1 MTKKLIRNYI
11 QNLKSIRDAKRGK
24 VPNQTM
30 TKINNVIDLY
40 EDRKI
45 SQFTTAVNLI
55 NGLTTGN
62 AKSKEKGNKAYQKAV
77 EKYEDKA
84 PITQRMR
91 NTPAKARQVKKE
103 KAVEQNKQQ
112 VLRRIR
118 QKMAVRQIQDKASQK
133 LFGNRKRYS
142 VSYMLFSV
150 EPRNS
155 KRVAFKV
162 NGVSFYPLLTNPAV
176 RTANIKSN
184 AFIEEIVKRKITSDF
199 DKHLFKKVL
208 MVMKTDQSF
217 RSQMQSLEYVDAIRL
232 ENVELI
238 EADGDYD
245 ATTENLRNAD
255 NVSIYH
261 RFVETE
267 IDTSYATVKQ
277 ALAKQ
282 NYREGECWINALVE
296 HYSDTLMKQ
305 KRGSLAKNLTR
316 DKVLELIGSSE
327 DEFIK
332 NGTSIMKMERVFE
345 AFGIPARIFD
355 FNCSLIFK
363 YDPPTHAHRI
373 KTFNGLVKNK
383 HIYVLNHDLKSLKR
397 SEMGGE
403 KELSVKV
410 SDNYYI
416 NDREEPRECKMID
429 TIEDLLHLKEK
440 DEYILIHRDNDLP
453 KLLHDFKESGYEPFV
468 KYQAG
473 TISELKIMWRIKE
486 LKKTIHYTIQS
497 QNLSKSKID
506 EDVVVSSE
514 EAYKKTSEAMFKM
527 NKSIFNE
534 NHKSYY
540 TDTDI
545 EILDECRTIVPA
557 GLINSPEVEK
567 NVAEIDINKAFTK
580 AFTSIKKIPIFRQF
594 DIWRQWSSE
603 LNVNDMPSL
612 TQQSCE
618 SSDLSGLTLYMV
630 KVANANI
637 MFNKKHNLMYGKF
650 LKKLIEKGVKCDI
663 LYYKQPSHIHKV
675 DYKQIID
682 DLWAEQIS
690 ADEQEDRRTKKTIAN
705 INFGLL
711 EKSRNKG
718 QKSRMFD
725 TLTEVCHYQAVYGG
739 RVYAIDG
746 IIKDYSYTPLAE
758 EREKVKV
765 WNFEDGWVGFED
777 GVYQRFVVIDGVVHI
792 QRDAEIDETKYYVL
806 NVSDERCLSN
816 GFRYI
821 KELLLQDHNYRVY
834 EAYETLKENGIGVY
848 SVKTDALTIKTDDVA
863 RAVKLLK
870 VEEEKHKIGGW
881 RVEKSKRVRLP
892 TDDYK
897 LKYNELVDVPQ
908 LRNEKLNI
916 EDEWDTDTIC
926 KQIIDCGGKCLI
938 RARFAGSGKSYIG
951 EYFRKLGYNV
961 LFVVPTNRLLQE
973 KEVEATTYNK
983 FFSIAVQQDA
993 GEKLPYFDYSSYDI
1007 IVFDEIYMSNLYV
1020 LNKVRLFMQNNPD
1033 KMVVATGDV
1042 KQLQGVEILTNC
1054 QNPATYIDDCLNT
1067 MFEYNIF
1074 LTICKRVGAKDSIE
1088 GDKNREIIKTMYED
1102 FWEKELPVEEIIPK
1116 YFETTDDIM
1125 ASEHNIAY
1133 TNIRCRNVA
1142 NEIRS
1147 RLNKKDKYEV
1157 GEILIARKWIK
1168 TPRVNV
1174 NIRYKIMSIKQ
1185 DERGLQITLQN
1196 ITNADD
1202 KFMLYEPIV
1211 DANFIYSYCATCHS
1225 SQGAS
1230 VKGSITIHEY
1240 NLPMASREW
1249 LYCAITRCVDFK
1261 QVKFYYNPSFDKQMD
1276 KNMIMRYFKNKIEGY
1291 KAQDRR
1297 SHREI
1302 DEAKYITP
1310 EWCLKMFKSRC
1321 EKCNTAFN
1329 FETKQGKLCSNFTA
1343 QRLCNDY
1350 GHHLDNCCAYC
1361 FYCNVSAH

>member
-1 MTKKLIRNYI
+1 MSKKLIRNYI
-11 QNLKSIRDAKRGK
+11 QNLKSIRDAKRGR
-24 VPNQTM
+24 VSNQTM

-62 AKSKEKGNKAYQKAV
+62 AKAKEKGNKAYQKAV

-84 PITQRMR
+84 PITERMR
-91 NTPAKARQVKKE
+91 NTPAKAREAKKE
-103 KAVEQNKQQ
+103 KAVERNKQQ

-133 LFGNRKRYS
+133 IFGNRKRYS

-150 EPRNS
+150 EPRVS

-199 DKHLFKKVL
+199 DKHLFKKVM
-208 MVMKTDQSF
+208 MVMRTDDSF
-217 RSQMQSLEYVDAIRL
+217 VSQMQSLEYVDAIRI

-267 IDTSYATVKQ
+267 IDTSYRTVKE
-277 ALAKQ
+277 ALAKE

-316 DKVLELIGSSE
+316 DKVLELTGLSE

-332 NGTSIMKMERVFE
+332 HGTSIMKMENVFE
-345 AFGIPARIFD
+345 AYGIPARIFD
-355 FNCSLIFK
+355 FNCSLIYK

-397 SEMGGE
+397 GEMGDDE
-403 KELSVKV
+403 KQLSVKV

-429 TIEDLLHLKEK
+429 SIQDLLQLKDK

-453 KLLHDFKESGYEPFV
+453 KLLHDFKQSGYEPFV

-473 TISELKIMWRIKE
+473 TISELKIRWRIKK
-486 LKKTIHYTIQS
+486 LKKTIDYTIQS
-497 QNLSKSKID
+497 QNLSKSRID

-514 EAYKKTSEAMFKM
+514 EVYKKTSETMFNM

-534 NHKSYY
+534 KHKSYY
-540 TDTDI
+540 TDVDI
-545 EILDECRTIVPA
+545 DILNECRTIVPS
-557 GLINSPEVEK
+557 GLINNPEVEK

-594 DIWRQWSSE
+594 DIWRKWSSE
-603 LNVNDMPSL
+603 FNIDDMPN
-612 TQQSCE
+612 
-618 SSDLSGLTLYMV
+618 LTLYMV
-630 KVANANI
+630 EVANANI
-637 MFNKKHNLMYGKF
+637 MLNKKHNLIYGKF
-650 LKKLIEKGVKCDI
+650 LKKLVKKGVKCNI
-663 LYYKQPSHIHKV
+663 LYFKQPSHIHNV

-690 ADEQEDRRTKKTIAN
+690 ADEQEDRRIKKTIAN

-711 EKSRNKG
+711 EKSHNKG

-725 TLTEVCHYQAVYGG
+725 TLTEVCHYQKIYGG

-746 IIKDYSYTPLAE
+746 IIKDYKYTPLTD

-777 GVYQRFVVIDGVVHI
+777 GVYRQFVVIDGAVHI
-792 QRDAEIDETKYYVL
+792 QRDAETEETKYYLL

-834 EAYETLKENGIGVY
+834 EAYETLKENGIDVY
-848 SVKTDALTIKTDDVA
+848 SVKTDALTIKKDDVA
-863 RAVKLLK
+863 KTLKLLK

-881 RVEKSKRVRLP
+881 RLEKSKRVRLP

-897 LKYNELVDVPQ
+897 LKYNELVNVPQ
-908 LRNEKLNI
+908 PTNERLNI

-938 RARFAGSGKSYIG
+938 KGKVGGTGKSYIG
-951 EYFRKLGYNV
+951 EYFKKLGHNA
-961 LFVVPTNRLLQE
+961 LFVVPTNQLSQE
-973 KEVEATTYNK
+973 KENQAITLNR
-983 FFSIAVQQDA
+983 FFSVPMEK
-993 GEKLPYFDYSSYDI
+993 GEELPIFDHSPFDV
-1007 IVFDEIYMSNLYV
+1007 IVFDEVYMASMYM
-1020 LNKVRLFMQNNPD
+1020 LNKIRLFVKNNSD
-1033 KMVVATGDV
+1033 KIIIATGDT
-1042 KQLQGVEILTNC
+1042 KQLPPIEDMTNC
-1054 QNPATYIDDCLNT
+1054 QNKEAYSNHCLDVI
-1067 MFEYNIF
+1067 FKHHIF
-1074 LTICKRVGAKDSIE
+1074 LEISKRAKDE
-1088 GDKNREIIKTMYED
+1088 DNRRTLNEMYDD
-1102 FWEKELPVEEIIPK
+1102 FWVHRLGLNELIKK
-1116 YFETTDDIM
+1116 YFKTTADVM
-1125 ASEHNIAY
+1125 ASSYNIAY
-1133 TNIRCRNVA
+1133 TNKRCADVSKTVRQRLGKTTDY
-1142 NEIRS
+1142 EIGEVLVC
-1147 RLNKKDKYEV
+1147 RLYKKIGSKK
-1157 GEILIARKWIK
+1157 I
-1168 TPRVNV
+1168 NV
-1174 NIRYKIMSIKQ
+1174 NFRYKTKGVDKGNYLLENIKSLEQ
-1185 DERGLQITLQN
+1185 CT
-1196 ITNADD
+1196 
-1202 KFMLYEPIV
+1202 V
-1211 DANFIYSYCATCHS
+1211 DRETIEKHFRYNYCITCHS
-1225 SQGAS
+1225 AQGATI
-1230 VKGSITIHEY
+1230 KDTITIHEWQSP
-1240 NLPMASREW
+1240 LVSREW
-1249 LYCAITRCVDFK
+1249 IWTAITRCDDFNK
-1261 QVKFYYNPSFDKQMD
+1261 VLFFECDAFEKEMD
-1276 KNMIMRYFKNKIEGY
+1276 KKMIMDYFENKVEGY
-1291 KAQDRR
+1291 KQQDRKAN
-1297 SHREI
+1297 REI
-1302 DEAKYITP
+1302 SNDMYIDEM
-1310 EWCLKMFKSRC
+1310 WCLKRMKGNC
-1321 EKCNTAFN
+1321 QKCGVK
-1329 FETKQGKLCSNFTA
+1329 FEFSTKKGKLCSNFTA
-1343 QRLCNDY
+1343 QRVDNELC
-1350 GHHLDNCCAYC
+1350 HSVDNCIAWCK
-1361 FYCNVSAH
+1361 YCNCSAH

>member
-1 MTKKLIRNYI
+1 M
-11 QNLKSIRDAKRGK
+11 
-24 VPNQTM
+24 
-30 TKINNVIDLY
+30 
-40 EDRKI
+40 
-45 SQFTTAVNLI
+45 
-55 NGLTTGN
+55 
-62 AKSKEKGNKAYQKAV
+62 
-77 EKYEDKA
+77 
-84 PITQRMR
+84 
-91 NTPAKARQVKKE
+91 
-103 KAVEQNKQQ
+103 
-112 VLRRIR
+112 
-118 QKMAVRQIQDKASQK
+118 
-133 LFGNRKRYS
+133 
-142 VSYMLFSV
+142 
-150 EPRNS
+150 
-155 KRVAFKV
+155 
-162 NGVSFYPLLTNPAV
+162 
-176 RTANIKSN
+176 
-184 AFIEEIVKRKITSDF
+184 
-199 DKHLFKKVL
+199 
-208 MVMKTDQSF
+208 
-217 RSQMQSLEYVDAIRL
+217 
-232 ENVELI
+232 
-238 EADGDYD
+238 
-245 ATTENLRNAD
+245 
-255 NVSIYH
+255 
-261 RFVETE
+261 
-267 IDTSYATVKQ
+267 
-277 ALAKQ
+277 
-282 NYREGECWINALVE
+282 
-296 HYSDTLMKQ
+296 
-305 KRGSLAKNLTR
+305 
-316 DKVLELIGSSE
+316 
-327 DEFIK
+327 
-332 NGTSIMKMERVFE
+332 
-345 AFGIPARIFD
+345 
-355 FNCSLIFK
+355 
-363 YDPPTHAHRI
+363 
-373 KTFNGLVKNK
+373 
-383 HIYVLNHDLKSLKR
+383 
-397 SEMGGE
+397 
-403 KELSVKV
+403 
-410 SDNYYI
+410 
-416 NDREEPRECKMID
+416 
-429 TIEDLLHLKEK
+429 
-440 DEYILIHRDNDLP
+440 
-453 KLLHDFKESGYEPFV
+453 
-468 KYQAG
+468 
-473 TISELKIMWRIKE
+473 
-486 LKKTIHYTIQS
+486 
-497 QNLSKSKID
+497 
-506 EDVVVSSE
+506 VSSE

-557 GLINSPEVEK
+557 GLINNPEVEK

-612 TQQSCE
+612 T
-618 SSDLSGLTLYMV
+618 LYMV

-637 MFNKKHNLMYGKF
+637 MFNKKHNLIYGKF

-663 LYYKQPSHIHKV
+663 LYFKQPSHIHKV

-682 DLWAEQIS
+682 GLWAEQIS
-690 ADEQEDRRTKKTIAN
+690 ADEQED
-705 INFGLL
+705 FGLL
-711 EKSRNKG
+711 EKSHNKG

-725 TLTEVCHYQAVYGG
+725 TLTEVCHYQAIYGG

-746 IIKDYSYTPLAE
+746 IIKDYSYTPLTE

-821 KELLLQDHNYRVY
+821 KELLLQDHNCRVY

-848 SVKTDALTIKTDDVA
+848 SVKTDALTIKKSDVA
-863 RAVKLLK
+863 RTVKLLK

-881 RVEKSKRVRLP
+881 RLEKSKRVRLP

-908 LRNEKLNI
+908 LKNERLNI
-916 EDEWDTDTIC
+916 EDEWDTDKIS

-951 EYFRKLGYNV
+951 EYFQKLGYNV

-993 GEKLPYFDYSSYDI
+993 GEKLPSFDYSSYDI

-1157 GEILIARKWIK
+1157 GEILIARKWIE

-1174 NIRYKIMSIKQ
+1174 NIRYKIVSMKQ
-1185 DERGLQITLQN
+1185 DERGSQITLQN
-1196 ITNADD
+1196 ITNEKD

-1261 QVKFYYNPSFDKQMD
+1261 QVKFYYNPTVDKQMD
-1276 KNMIMRYFKNKIEGY
+1276 KNMILRYFKNKIEGY
-1291 KAQDRR
+1291 KAQDKKA
-1297 SHREI
+1297 SREI
-1302 DEAKYITP
+1302 DETKYIAP

-1361 FYCNVSAH
+1361 FYCNAAAH

>member
-1 MTKKLIRNYI
+1 MTKRLIRNYI

-62 AKSKEKGNKAYQKAV
+62 AKSKEKGNKAYQKA

-84 PITQRMR
+84 PITERMR
-91 NTPAKARQVKKE
+91 NTPAKARQAKKE

-150 EPRNS
+150 EPRVS

-176 RTANIKSN
+176 RTAKIKSN

-199 DKHLFKKVL
+199 DKHLFKKVM
-208 MVMKTDQSF
+208 MVVQTDNSF
-217 RSQMQSLEYVDAIRL
+217 VSQMQSLEYVDAIRI

-267 IDTSYATVKQ
+267 IDTRYATVKQ

-316 DKVLELIGSSE
+316 DKVLQLIGLSE

-332 NGTSIMKMERVFE
+332 NGTSILRMASVFE
-345 AFGIPARIFD
+345 EFGIPARIFD

-363 YDPPTHAHRI
+363 YDPPTYSHRI

-397 SEMGGE
+397 SEMGTE

-429 TIEDLLHLKEK
+429 TIEDLLHLKDK
-440 DEYILIHRDNDLP
+440 DDYILIHRDNDLP

-473 TISELKIMWRIKE
+473 TISELKIMWRIKK

-534 NHKSYY
+534 NHKSYH

-545 EILDECRTIVPA
+545 EILDECRTIVPV
-557 GLINSPEVEK
+557 GIIQKPEIEK

-618 SSDLSGLTLYMV
+618 SSDLSDLTLYMV
-630 KVANANI
+630 KVSNANI
-637 MFNKKHNLMYGKF
+637 MFNKKHNLIYGKF
-650 LKKLIEKGVKCDI
+650 LKKLIEKGVECNI

-682 DLWAEQIS
+682 DLWAEQLS
-690 ADEQEDRRTKKTIAN
+690 ADEQEDRRIKKTIAN

-711 EKSRNKG
+711 EKSHNKG

-792 QRDAEIDETKYYVL
+792 QRDADIDETKYYVL

-848 SVKTDALTIKTDDVA
+848 SVKTDALTIKKDDVA

-897 LKYNELVDVPQ
+897 LKYNQLVDVPQ
-908 LRNEKLNI
+908 LKNEKLNI
-916 EDEWDTDTIC
+916 EDEWDTHQIC
-926 KQIIDCGGKCLI
+926 QQIKEEAGGKCLI
-938 RARFAGSGKSYIG
+938 KGKVGGTGKSYTG
-951 EYFRKLGYNV
+951 EYFKKLGYNA
-961 LFVVPTNRLLQE
+961 LFVVGTNQLSQE
-973 KEVEATTYNK
+973 KECEAITLNK
-983 FFSIAVQQDA
+983 FFSVPMEK
-993 GEKLPYFDYSSYDI
+993 GEELPIFDHSPFNV
-1007 IVFDEIYMSNLYV
+1007 IVFDEVYMSSMYM
-1020 LNKVRLFMQNNPD
+1020 LNKIRLFVKNNPD
-1033 KMVVATGDV
+1033 KIIIATGDT
-1042 KQLQGVEILTNC
+1042 KQLPPIEDMTNC
-1054 QNPATYIDDCLNT
+1054 QNKEAYSNHCLDVI
-1067 MFEYNIF
+1067 FKHHIF
-1074 LTICKRVGAKDSIE
+1074 LEISKRVKDE
-1088 GDKNREIIKTMYED
+1088 DNRRTLNDMYDD
-1102 FWEKELPVEEIIPK
+1102 FWVHRLGLNELIKK
-1116 YFETTDDIM
+1116 YFKTTSDVM
-1125 ASEHNIAY
+1125 ASTYNIAY
-1133 TNIRCRNVA
+1133 TNKRCMDVSKTVRQ
-1142 NEIRS
+1142 
-1147 RLNKKDKYEV
+1147 RL
-1157 GEILIARKWIK
+1157 G
-1168 TPRVNV
+1168 
-1174 NIRYKIMSIKQ
+1174 
-1185 DERGLQITLQN
+1185 
-1196 ITNADD
+1196 
-1202 KFMLYEPIV
+1202 
-1211 DANFIYSYCATCHS
+1211 
-1225 SQGAS
+1225 
-1230 VKGSITIHEY
+1230 
-1240 NLPMASREW
+1240 
-1249 LYCAITRCVDFK
+1249 
-1261 QVKFYYNPSFDKQMD
+1261 
-1276 KNMIMRYFKNKIEGY
+1276 KNK
-1291 KAQDRR
+1291 
-1297 SHREI
+1297 
-1302 DEAKYITP
+1302 
-1310 EWCLKMFKSRC
+1310 
-1321 EKCNTAFN
+1321 
-1329 FETKQGKLCSNFTA
+1329 
-1343 QRLCNDY
+1343 
-1350 GHHLDNCCAYC
+1350 
-1361 FYCNVSAH
+1361 

>member
-24 VPNQTM
+24 VPNQTL

-84 PITQRMR
+84 PITERMR
-91 NTPAKARQVKKE
+91 NTPAKARQAKKE

-150 EPRNS
+150 EPRVS

-199 DKHLFKKVL
+199 DKHLFKKVM
-208 MVMKTDQSF
+208 MVMRTDNSF
-217 RSQMQSLEYVDAIRL
+217 VSQMQSLEYVDAIRI

-316 DKVLELIGSSE
+316 DKVLQLIGLSE

-332 NGTSIMKMERVFE
+332 NGTSILRMASVFE
-345 AFGIPARIFD
+345 EFGIPARIFD

-363 YDPPTHAHRI
+363 YDPPTYSHRI

-429 TIEDLLHLKEK
+429 TIEDLLHLKDK

-473 TISELKIMWRIKE
+473 TISELKIMWRIKK

-545 EILDECRTIVPA
+545 EILDECRTIVPV
-557 GLINSPEVEK
+557 GIIRNPEVEK

-594 DIWRQWSSE
+594 DIWRKWSSE
-603 LNVNDMPSL
+603 LNINDMPS
-612 TQQSCE
+612 
-618 SSDLSGLTLYMV
+618 LTLYMV

-637 MFNKKHNLMYGKF
+637 MFNKKHNLIYGKF

-690 ADEQEDRRTKKTIAN
+690 ADEQEDASPEAREAREARDRRIKKTIAN

-711 EKSRNKG
+711 EKSHNKG

-746 IIKDYSYTPLAE
+746 IIKDYSYTPLTE

-792 QRDAEIDETKYYVL
+792 QRDAERDETKYYVL

-834 EAYETLKENGIGVY
+834 EAYETLKGNGIGVY
-848 SVKTDALTIKTDDVA
+848 SVKTDALTIKKDDVA
-863 RAVKLLK
+863 RVVKLLK

-897 LKYNELVDVPQ
+897 LKYNQLVDVPQ
-908 LRNEKLNI
+908 LKNERLTI
-916 EDEWDTDTIC
+916 EDEWDTETIS
-926 KQIIDCGGKCLI
+926 KQIVESNPVMIKAEYG
-938 RARFAGSGKSYIG
+938 GSGKSYIAK
-951 EYFRKLGYNV
+951 YFAKLGKKV
-961 LFVVPTNRLLQE
+961 LFVVGTNHLGQNCE
-973 KEVEATTYNK
+973 CESATVNK
-983 FFSIAVQQDA
+983 FFSIAIEE
-993 GEKLPYFDYSSYDI
+993 GETLPAFDHSAYDVI
-1007 IVFDEIYMSNLYV
+1007 CFDEIYFNPYRILARIGKFIEE
-1020 LNKVRLFMQNNPD
+1020 NKHN
-1033 KMVVATGDV
+1033 KIIIATGDTNQLPTIEPLSNTRPFEECADEYV
-1042 KQLQGVEILTNC
+1042 KI
-1054 QNPATYIDDCLNT
+1054 
-1067 MFEYNIF
+1067 MFKYEIF
-1074 LTICKRVGAKDSIE
+1074 LKECKRLKSEEDKLKLKNIKNDIFVNKLPYKSI
-1088 GDKNREIIKTMYED
+1088 
-1102 FWEKELPVEEIIPK
+1102 VEK
-1116 YFETTDDIM
+1116 YFRYVDKIEVCYN
-1125 ASEHNIAY
+1125 NIAY
-1133 TNIRCRNVA
+1133 ENKTCKSVSNKIR
-1142 NEIRS
+1142 EL
-1147 RLNKKDKYEV
+1147 LNKEKEYESDDIV
-1157 GEILIARKWIK
+1157 ICKEYFKIK
-1168 TPRVNV
+1168 GFTFNV
-1174 NIRYKIMSIKQ
+1174 NIRYRIINIDSGIATLRNVKTLEEQSIPV
-1185 DERGLQITLQN
+1185 EILRG
-1196 ITNADD
+1196 
-1202 KFMLYEPIV
+1202 K
-1211 DANFIYSYCATCHS
+1211 FIYSYCYTAHS
-1225 SQGAS
+1225 CQGC
-1230 VKGSITIHEY
+1230 SIDDDIIIY
-1240 NLPMASREW
+1240 DWNKPYVSREW
-1249 LYCAITRCVDFK
+1249 FYVALTRSTDL
-1261 QVKFYYNPSFDKQMD
+1261 
-1276 KNMIMRYFKNKIEGY
+1276 NKI
-1291 KAQDRR
+1291 
-1297 SHREI
+1297 
-1302 DEAKYITP
+1302 
-1310 EWCLKMFKSRC
+1310 MFYRY
-1321 EKCNTAFN
+1321 T
-1329 FETKQGKLCSNFTA
+1329 
-1343 QRLCNDY
+1343 
-1350 GHHLDNCCAYC
+1350 
-1361 FYCNVSAH
+1361 

>member
-1 MTKKLIRNYI
+1 MTKRLIRNYI

-24 VPNQTM
+24 VPNQTL

-45 SQFTTAVNLI
+45 SQFTAAVNLI

-84 PITQRMR
+84 PITERMR

-150 EPRNS
+150 EPRVS

-199 DKHLFKKVL
+199 DKHLFKKVM
-208 MVMKTDQSF
+208 MVMRTDNSF
-217 RSQMQSLEYVDAIRL
+217 VSQMQSLEYVDAIRI

-345 AFGIPARIFD
+345 AFGVPARIFD

-429 TIEDLLHLKEK
+429 TIEDLLHLKDK

-473 TISELKIMWRIKE
+473 TISELKIMWRIKK

-557 GLINSPEVEK
+557 GLINNPEVEK
-567 NVAEIDINKAFTK
+567 NVADAPQGFCRSVAEIDINKAFTK

-603 LNVNDMPSL
+603 RNVNDMPSL

-618 SSDLSGLTLYMV
+618 SSDLSDLTQQSCESSDLSDLTLYMV

-637 MFNKKHNLMYGKF
+637 MFNKKHNLIYGKF

-690 ADEQEDRRTKKTIAN
+690 ADEQEDRRIKKTIAN

-725 TLTEVCHYQAVYGG
+725 TLAEVCHYQAVYGG

-746 IIKDYSYTPLAE
+746 IIKDYSYTPLTE

-816 GFRYI
+816 GFRMI

-834 EAYETLKENGIGVY
+834 EAYETLKQNGVDVY
-848 SVKTDALTIKTDDVA
+848 SVKTDALTIKKDDVA
-863 RAVKLLK
+863 KTLKLLK

-881 RVEKSKRVRLP
+881 RLEKSKRVRLP

-897 LKYNELVDVPQ
+897 LKYNVLVDVPQ
-908 LRNEKLNI
+908 LKNERLNI
-916 EDEWDTDTIC
+916 EDEWDTETIS
-926 KQIIDCGGKCLI
+926 KQIVESNPVMIKAEYG
-938 RARFAGSGKSYIG
+938 GSGKSYIAK
-951 EYFRKLGYNV
+951 YFAKLGKNV
-961 LFVVPTNRLLQE
+961 LFVVGTNHLGQNCE
-973 KEVEATTYNK
+973 CESATVNK
-983 FFSIAVQQDA
+983 FFSIAIEE
-993 GEKLPYFDYSSYDI
+993 GETLPAFDHSAYDVI
-1007 IVFDEIYMSNLYV
+1007 CFDEIYFNPYRILARIGKFIEE
-1020 LNKVRLFMQNNPD
+1020 NKHN
-1033 KMVVATGDV
+1033 KTIIATGD
-1042 KQLQGVEILTNC
+1042 TNNY
-1054 QNPATYIDDCLNT
+1054 Q
-1067 MFEYNIF
+1067 
-1074 LTICKRVGAKDSIE
+1074 
-1088 GDKNREIIKTMYED
+1088 
-1102 FWEKELPVEEIIPK
+1102 
-1116 YFETTDDIM
+1116 
-1125 ASEHNIAY
+1125 
-1133 TNIRCRNVA
+1133 
-1142 NEIRS
+1142 
-1147 RLNKKDKYEV
+1147 
-1157 GEILIARKWIK
+1157 
-1168 TPRVNV
+1168 
-1174 NIRYKIMSIKQ
+1174 Q
-1185 DERGLQITLQN
+1185 
-1196 ITNADD
+1196 
-1202 KFMLYEPIV
+1202 
-1211 DANFIYSYCATCHS
+1211 
-1225 SQGAS
+1225 
-1230 VKGSITIHEY
+1230 
-1240 NLPMASREW
+1240 
-1249 LYCAITRCVDFK
+1249 
-1261 QVKFYYNPSFDKQMD
+1261 
-1276 KNMIMRYFKNKIEGY
+1276 
-1291 KAQDRR
+1291 
-1297 SHREI
+1297 
-1302 DEAKYITP
+1302 
-1310 EWCLKMFKSRC
+1310 
-1321 EKCNTAFN
+1321 
-1329 FETKQGKLCSNFTA
+1329 
-1343 QRLCNDY
+1343 
-1350 GHHLDNCCAYC
+1350 
-1361 FYCNVSAH
+1361 

>member
-1 MTKKLIRNYI
+1 
-11 QNLKSIRDAKRGK
+11 
-24 VPNQTM
+24 
-30 TKINNVIDLY
+30 
-40 EDRKI
+40 
-45 SQFTTAVNLI
+45 
-55 NGLTTGN
+55 
-62 AKSKEKGNKAYQKAV
+62 
-77 EKYEDKA
+77 
-84 PITQRMR
+84 
-91 NTPAKARQVKKE
+91 
-103 KAVEQNKQQ
+103 
-112 VLRRIR
+112 
-118 QKMAVRQIQDKASQK
+118 
-133 LFGNRKRYS
+133 
-142 VSYMLFSV
+142 MLFSV
-150 EPRNS
+150 EPRVS

-199 DKHLFKKVL
+199 DKHLFKKVM
-208 MVMKTDQSF
+208 MVMRTDNSF
-217 RSQMQSLEYVDAIRL
+217 VSQMQSLEYVDAIRI

-316 DKVLELIGSSE
+316 DKVLQLIGLSE

-332 NGTSIMKMERVFE
+332 NGTSILRMASVFE
-345 AFGIPARIFD
+345 EFGIPARIFD

-363 YDPPTHAHRI
+363 YDPPTYSHRI

-429 TIEDLLHLKEK
+429 TIEDLLHLKDK

-473 TISELKIMWRIKE
+473 TISELKIMWRIKK

-545 EILDECRTIVPA
+545 EILDECRTIVPV
-557 GLINSPEVEK
+557 GLINNPEVEK

-594 DIWRQWSSE
+594 DIWRKWSSE

-612 TQQSCE
+612 T
-618 SSDLSGLTLYMV
+618 LYMV
-630 KVANANI
+630 RVANANI
-637 MFNKKHNLMYGKF
+637 MFNKRHNLIYGKF
-650 LKKLIEKGVKCDI
+650 LKKLIEKGIKCDI

-690 ADEQEDRRTKKTIAN
+690 ADEQEDRRIKKTIAN

-711 EKSRNKG
+711 EKSHNKG

-725 TLTEVCHYQAVYGG
+725 TLTEVCHYQAIYGG

-746 IIKDYSYTPLAE
+746 IIKDYSYTPLTE

-777 GVYQRFVVIDGVVHI
+777 GVYQQFVVIDGVVHI
-792 QRDAEIDETKYYVL
+792 QRDAERDETKYYVL

-848 SVKTDALTIKTDDVA
+848 SVKTDALTIKKDDVA
-863 RAVKLLK
+863 RTVKLLK
-870 VEEEKHKIGGW
+870 VEEGKHKIGGW
-881 RVEKSKRVRLP
+881 RLEKSKRVRLP

-897 LKYNELVDVPQ
+897 LKYNELVVVPQ
-908 LRNEKLNI
+908 PKNERLNI
-916 EDEWDTDTIC
+916 EDEWDTHTIC

-951 EYFRKLGYNV
+951 EYFQKLGYNV

-993 GEKLPYFDYSSYDI
+993 SEKLPSFDYSSYDI

-1088 GDKNREIIKTMYED
+1088 GDKNREISKTMYED
-1102 FWEKELPVEEIIPK
+1102 CWEKELPVEEIMPK

-1157 GEILIARKWIK
+1157 GEILIARKWIE

-1174 NIRYKIMSIKQ
+1174 NIRYKIVSMKQ
-1185 DERGLQITLQN
+1185 DERGSQITLQN

-1249 LYCAITRCVDFK
+1249 LWCAITRCVDFR
-1261 QVKFYYNPSFDKQMD
+1261 QVRFYSNPAFDKQMD

-1291 KAQDRR
+1291 KAQDKKA
-1297 SHREI
+1297 SREI

-1310 EWCLKMFKSRC
+1310 EWCLNRMRGKC
-1321 EKCNTAFN
+1321 EKCNVPFN
-1329 FETKQGKLCSNFTA
+1329 FEVKQGKLCSNFSC
-1343 QRLCNDY
+1343 QRLDNSIA
-1350 GHHLDNCCAYC
+1350 HHIHNSTSFCV
-1361 FYCNVSAH
+1361 YCNCSAH

>member
-1 MTKKLIRNYI
+1 
-11 QNLKSIRDAKRGK
+11 
-24 VPNQTM
+24 
-30 TKINNVIDLY
+30 
-40 EDRKI
+40 
-45 SQFTTAVNLI
+45 
-55 NGLTTGN
+55 
-62 AKSKEKGNKAYQKAV
+62 
-77 EKYEDKA
+77 
-84 PITQRMR
+84 
-91 NTPAKARQVKKE
+91 
-103 KAVEQNKQQ
+103 
-112 VLRRIR
+112 
-118 QKMAVRQIQDKASQK
+118 
-133 LFGNRKRYS
+133 
-142 VSYMLFSV
+142 MLFSV

-199 DKHLFKKVL
+199 DKHLFKKVM

-316 DKVLELIGSSE
+316 DKVLQLIGLSE

-332 NGTSIMKMERVFE
+332 NGTSILRMASVFE
-345 AFGIPARIFD
+345 EFGIPARIFD

-363 YDPPTHAHRI
+363 YDPPTYSHRI

-410 SDNYYI
+410 SDNY
-416 NDREEPRECKMID
+416 MID

-473 TISELKIMWRIKE
+473 TISELKIMWRIKK

-545 EILDECRTIVPA
+545 EILDECRTIVPV
-557 GLINSPEVEK
+557 GIIRNPEVEK

-594 DIWRQWSSE
+594 DIWRQWSSDASAE
-603 LNVNDMPSL
+603 ASRGSRDALNVNDMPSL

-618 SSDLSGLTLYMV
+618 SSDLSDLTLYMV

-637 MFNKKHNLMYGKF
+637 MFNKKHNLIYGKF

-848 SVKTDALTIKTDDVA
+848 SVKTDALTIKKDDVA
-863 RAVKLLK
+863 RAIKLLK
-870 VEEEKHKIGGW
+870 VEEEKHKIGAW
-881 RVEKSKRVRLP
+881 RVEKSKRVRLS

-897 LKYNELVDVPQ
+897 LKYNELADVPQ
-908 LRNEKLNI
+908 PKNERLNI

-961 LFVVPTNRLLQE
+961 L
-973 KEVEATTYNK
+973 
-983 FFSIAVQQDA
+983 
-993 GEKLPYFDYSSYDI
+993 
-1007 IVFDEIYMSNLYV
+1007 
-1020 LNKVRLFMQNNPD
+1020 
-1033 KMVVATGDV
+1033 
-1042 KQLQGVEILTNC
+1042 
-1054 QNPATYIDDCLNT
+1054 
-1067 MFEYNIF
+1067 
-1074 LTICKRVGAKDSIE
+1074 
-1088 GDKNREIIKTMYED
+1088 
-1102 FWEKELPVEEIIPK
+1102 
-1116 YFETTDDIM
+1116 
-1125 ASEHNIAY
+1125 
-1133 TNIRCRNVA
+1133 
-1142 NEIRS
+1142 
-1147 RLNKKDKYEV
+1147 
-1157 GEILIARKWIK
+1157 
-1168 TPRVNV
+1168 
-1174 NIRYKIMSIKQ
+1174 
-1185 DERGLQITLQN
+1185 
-1196 ITNADD
+1196 
-1202 KFMLYEPIV
+1202 
-1211 DANFIYSYCATCHS
+1211 
-1225 SQGAS
+1225 
-1230 VKGSITIHEY
+1230 
-1240 NLPMASREW
+1240 
-1249 LYCAITRCVDFK
+1249 
-1261 QVKFYYNPSFDKQMD
+1261 
-1276 KNMIMRYFKNKIEGY
+1276 
-1291 KAQDRR
+1291 
-1297 SHREI
+1297 
-1302 DEAKYITP
+1302 
-1310 EWCLKMFKSRC
+1310 
-1321 EKCNTAFN
+1321 
-1329 FETKQGKLCSNFTA
+1329 
-1343 QRLCNDY
+1343 
-1350 GHHLDNCCAYC
+1350 
-1361 FYCNVSAH
+1361 

>member
-84 PITQRMR
+84 PITERMR
-91 NTPAKARQVKKE
+91 NTPAKARQAKKE

-118 QKMAVRQIQDKASQK
+118 QKMAVRQIQNKASQK

-150 EPRNS
+150 EPRVS

-199 DKHLFKKVL
+199 DKHLFKKVM
-208 MVMKTDQSF
+208 MVMRTDNSF
-217 RSQMQSLEYVDAIRL
+217 VSQMQSLEYVDAIRI

-316 DKVLELIGSSE
+316 DKVLQLIGLSE

-332 NGTSIMKMERVFE
+332 NGTSILRMASVFE
-345 AFGIPARIFD
+345 EFGIPARIFD

-363 YDPPTHAHRI
+363 YDPPTYSHRI

-429 TIEDLLHLKEK
+429 TIEDLLHLKDK

-473 TISELKIMWRIKE
+473 TISELKIMWRIKK

-557 GLINSPEVEK
+557 GLINNPEVEK

-594 DIWRQWSSE
+594 DIWRKWSSE

-612 TQQSCE
+612 T
-618 SSDLSGLTLYMV
+618 LYMV
-630 KVANANI
+630 RVANANI
-637 MFNKKHNLMYGKF
+637 MFNKKHNLIYGKF
-650 LKKLIEKGVKCDI
+650 LKKLIEKGVKCNI

-675 DYKQIID
+675 DYKQVID
-682 DLWAEQIS
+682 DLWAEPIS
-690 ADEQEDRRTKKTIAN
+690 ADEQEDRRIKKTIAN

-711 EKSRNKG
+711 EKSHNKG

-746 IIKDYSYTPLAE
+746 IIKDYSYTPLTE

-777 GVYQRFVVIDGVVHI
+777 GVYQQFVVIDGVVHI

-834 EAYETLKENGIGVY
+834 EAYETLKDNGIGVY
-848 SVKTDALTIKTDDVA
+848 SVKTDALTIKKDDVA
-863 RAVKLLK
+863 RTVKLLK

-908 LRNEKLNI
+908 PKNERLNI
-916 EDEWDTDTIC
+916 EDEWDTHTIC
-926 KQIIDCGGKCLI
+926 KQIIGCGGKCLI

-951 EYFRKLGYNV
+951 EYFQKLGYNV

-993 GEKLPYFDYSSYDI
+993 SEKLPSFDYSSYDI

-1157 GEILIARKWIK
+1157 GEILIARKWIE

-1174 NIRYKIMSIKQ
+1174 NIRYKIMSMKQ
-1185 DERGLQITLQN
+1185 DERGSQITLQN
-1196 ITNADD
+1196 ITNEKD

-1249 LYCAITRCVDFK
+1249 LWCAITRCVDFR
-1261 QVKFYYNPSFDKQMD
+1261 QVRFYSNPAFDKQMD
-1276 KNMIMRYFKNKIEGY
+1276 KNTIMRYFK
-1291 KAQDRR
+1291 
-1297 SHREI
+1297 
-1302 DEAKYITP
+1302 
-1310 EWCLKMFKSRC
+1310 
-1321 EKCNTAFN
+1321 
-1329 FETKQGKLCSNFTA
+1329 TK
-1343 QRLCNDY
+1343 
-1350 GHHLDNCCAYC
+1350 
-1361 FYCNVSAH
+1361 

>member
-1 MTKKLIRNYI
+1 MTKRLIQNYI

-45 SQFTTAVNLI
+45 SQFTTAINLI

-84 PITQRMR
+84 PITERMR

-150 EPRNS
+150 EPRVS

-199 DKHLFKKVL
+199 DKHLFKKVM
-208 MVMKTDQSF
+208 MVMRTDNSF
-217 RSQMQSLEYVDAIRL
+217 VSQMQSLEYVDAIRI

-267 IDTSYATVKQ
+267 IDTSYATVKE

-316 DKVLELIGSSE
+316 DKVLQLIGLSE

-332 NGTSIMKMERVFE
+332 NGTSILRMASVFE
-345 AFGIPARIFD
+345 EFGIPARIFD

-363 YDPPTHAHRI
+363 YDPPTYSHRI

-397 SEMGGE
+397 SEMGTE

-473 TISELKIMWRIKE
+473 TISELKIMWRIKK

-497 QNLSKSKID
+497 QNLSKSKTD

-545 EILDECRTIVPA
+545 EILDECRTIVPV
-557 GLINSPEVEK
+557 GITRNPEVKK
-567 NVAEIDINKAFTK
+567 NVVDIDINKAFTK
-580 AFTSIKKIPIFRQF
+580 AFTGIKRIPIFRQF
-594 DIWRQWSSE
+594 DIWRKWSSDVSADASADASRSIRDASRGIRD

-618 SSDLSGLTLYMV
+618 SSDLSDLTLYMV
-630 KVANANI
+630 KVSNANV
-637 MFNKKHNLMYGKF
+637 MFNKKHNLIYGKF

-682 DLWAEQIS
+682 GLWAEQIS
-690 ADEQEDRRTKKTIAN
+690 ADEQEDRRIKKTIAN

-711 EKSRNKG
+711 EKSHNKG

-725 TLTEVCHYQAVYGG
+725 TLTEVCHYQAIYGG
-739 RVYAIDG
+739 RVY
-746 IIKDYSYTPLAE
+746 S
-758 EREKVKV
+758 
-765 WNFEDGWVGFED
+765 
-777 GVYQRFVVIDGVVHI
+777 
-792 QRDAEIDETKYYVL
+792 
-806 NVSDERCLSN
+806 
-816 GFRYI
+816 
-821 KELLLQDHNYRVY
+821 
-834 EAYETLKENGIGVY
+834 
-848 SVKTDALTIKTDDVA
+848 
-863 RAVKLLK
+863 
-870 VEEEKHKIGGW
+870 
-881 RVEKSKRVRLP
+881 
-892 TDDYK
+892 
-897 LKYNELVDVPQ
+897 
-908 LRNEKLNI
+908 
-916 EDEWDTDTIC
+916 IC
-926 KQIIDCGGKCLI
+926 
-938 RARFAGSGKSYIG
+938 
-951 EYFRKLGYNV
+951 
-961 LFVVPTNRLLQE
+961 
-973 KEVEATTYNK
+973 
-983 FFSIAVQQDA
+983 
-993 GEKLPYFDYSSYDI
+993 
-1007 IVFDEIYMSNLYV
+1007 
-1020 LNKVRLFMQNNPD
+1020 
-1033 KMVVATGDV
+1033 
-1042 KQLQGVEILTNC
+1042 
-1054 QNPATYIDDCLNT
+1054 
-1067 MFEYNIF
+1067 
-1074 LTICKRVGAKDSIE
+1074 
-1088 GDKNREIIKTMYED
+1088 
-1102 FWEKELPVEEIIPK
+1102 
-1116 YFETTDDIM
+1116 
-1125 ASEHNIAY
+1125 
-1133 TNIRCRNVA
+1133 
-1142 NEIRS
+1142 
-1147 RLNKKDKYEV
+1147 
-1157 GEILIARKWIK
+1157 
-1168 TPRVNV
+1168 
-1174 NIRYKIMSIKQ
+1174 
-1185 DERGLQITLQN
+1185 
-1196 ITNADD
+1196 
-1202 KFMLYEPIV
+1202 
-1211 DANFIYSYCATCHS
+1211 
-1225 SQGAS
+1225 
-1230 VKGSITIHEY
+1230 
-1240 NLPMASREW
+1240 
-1249 LYCAITRCVDFK
+1249 
-1261 QVKFYYNPSFDKQMD
+1261 
-1276 KNMIMRYFKNKIEGY
+1276 
-1291 KAQDRR
+1291 DR
-1297 SHREI
+1297 
-1302 DEAKYITP
+1302 
-1310 EWCLKMFKSRC
+1310 W
-1321 EKCNTAFN
+1321 
-1329 FETKQGKLCSNFTA
+1329 
-1343 QRLCNDY
+1343 
-1350 GHHLDNCCAYC
+1350 HH
-1361 FYCNVSAH
+1361 

>member
-1 MTKKLIRNYI
+1 MTKRLIRNYI

-84 PITQRMR
+84 PITERMR
-91 NTPAKARQVKKE
+91 NTPAKARQAKKE
-103 KAVEQNKQQ
+103 KEAERNKQQ
-112 VLRRIR
+112 VFRRIR
-118 QKMAVRQIQDKASQK
+118 QKMAVRQIQNKASQK

-199 DKHLFKKVL
+199 DKHLFKKVM

-245 ATTENLRNAD
+245 ASTENLRNAD

-296 HYSDTLMKQ
+296 HYSDTLMKH
-305 KRGSLAKNLTR
+305 KRGPLAKNLTR
-316 DKVLELIGSSE
+316 DKVLQLIGLSE

-355 FNCSLIFK
+355 VNCSLVYK
-363 YDPPTHAHRI
+363 YDPPTHGHRI

-397 SEMGGE
+397 GEMGGE
-403 KELSVKV
+403 KGASADASRGFRDLSVKV

-429 TIEDLLHLKEK
+429 TIEDLLHLKDK

-473 TISELKIMWRIKE
+473 TISELKVRWRIKK
-486 LKKTIHYTIQS
+486 LKKTIDYTIQS

-557 GLINSPEVEK
+557 GLINNPEVEK
-567 NVAEIDINKAFTK
+567 NVADAPQGFCRSVAEIDINKAFTK

-594 DIWRQWSSE
+594 DIWRKWSSE

-618 SSDLSGLTLYMV
+618 SSDLSDLTLYMV
-630 KVANANI
+630 KVSNANI
-637 MFNKKHNLMYGKF
+637 MFNKKHNLIYGKF

-690 ADEQEDRRTKKTIAN
+690 ADEQEDRRIKKTIAN

-711 EKSRNKG
+711 EKSHNKG

-725 TLTEVCHYQAVYGG
+725 TFTEVCHYQAIYGG

-746 IIKDYSYTPLAE
+746 IIKDYSYTPLTE

-777 GVYQRFVVIDGVVHI
+777 GVYQRFVVIGVVHI

-834 EAYETLKENGIGVY
+834 EAYETLKDNGIGVY
-848 SVKTDALTIKTDDVA
+848 SVKTDALTIKKDDVA
-863 RAVKLLK
+863 RTVKLLK

-892 TDDYK
+892 SDDYK

-908 LRNEKLNI
+908 PKNERLNI
-916 EDEWDTDTIC
+916 EDEWDTETIS
-926 KQIIDCGGKCLI
+926 KQIVESNPVMIKAEYG
-938 RARFAGSGKSYIG
+938 GSGKSYIAK
-951 EYFRKLGYNV
+951 YFAKLGKKV
-961 LFVVPTNRLLQE
+961 LFVVGTNHLGQNCE
-973 KEVEATTYNK
+973 CESATVNK
-983 FFSIAVQQDA
+983 FFSIAIEE
-993 GEKLPYFDYSSYDI
+993 GETLPAFDHSAYDVI
-1007 IVFDEIYMSNLYV
+1007 CFDEIYFNPYRILARIGKFIEE
-1020 LNKVRLFMQNNPD
+1020 NKHN
-1033 KMVVATGDV
+1033 KIIIATGDTNQLPTIEPLSNTRPFEECADEYV
-1042 KQLQGVEILTNC
+1042 KI
-1054 QNPATYIDDCLNT
+1054 
-1067 MFEYNIF
+1067 MFKYEIF
-1074 LTICKRVGAKDSIE
+1074 LKECKRLKSE
-1088 GDKNREIIKTMYED
+1088 EDKLKLKNIK
-1102 FWEKELPVEEIIPK
+1102 
-1116 YFETTDDIM
+1116 
-1125 ASEHNIAY
+1125 
-1133 TNIRCRNVA
+1133 
-1142 NEIRS
+1142 
-1147 RLNKKDKYEV
+1147 
-1157 GEILIARKWIK
+1157 
-1168 TPRVNV
+1168 
-1174 NIRYKIMSIKQ
+1174 
-1185 DERGLQITLQN
+1185 
-1196 ITNADD
+1196 
-1202 KFMLYEPIV
+1202 
-1211 DANFIYSYCATCHS
+1211 
-1225 SQGAS
+1225 
-1230 VKGSITIHEY
+1230 
-1240 NLPMASREW
+1240 
-1249 LYCAITRCVDFK
+1249 
-1261 QVKFYYNPSFDKQMD
+1261 
-1276 KNMIMRYFKNKIEGY
+1276 MIF
-1291 KAQDRR
+1291 
-1297 SHREI
+1297 
-1302 DEAKYITP
+1302 
-1310 EWCLKMFKSRC
+1310 L
-1321 EKCNTAFN
+1321 
-1329 FETKQGKLCSNFTA
+1329 
-1343 QRLCNDY
+1343 
-1350 GHHLDNCCAYC
+1350 
-1361 FYCNVSAH
+1361 